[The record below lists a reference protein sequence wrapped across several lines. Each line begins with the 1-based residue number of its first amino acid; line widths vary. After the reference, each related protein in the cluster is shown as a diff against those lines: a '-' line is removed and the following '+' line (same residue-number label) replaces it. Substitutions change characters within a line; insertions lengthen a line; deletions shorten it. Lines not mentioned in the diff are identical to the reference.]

1 MAITPT
7 QFAKKTAQSANW
19 TDAKRRV
26 LSSYREWIRAVCL
39 TSPEMVP
46 AAVDGYDSLSWGS
59 LMPQSQVSVPADILN
74 QAPEVQTM
82 YNMPMPV
89 SAIRT
94 RMRQEF
100 ERHRYANKL
109 SVVDVLL
116 FKSHA
121 EYQETMN
128 FWKQTNH
135 VMSYFKEENFRGDKR
150 LPSSF
155 MTGFLEGRN

>member
-19 TDAKRRV
+19 SDAKRRV
-26 LSSYREWIRAVCL
+26 LSSYREWIRA
-39 TSPEMVP
+39 
-46 AAVDGYDSLSWGS
+46 
-59 LMPQSQVSVPADILN
+59 
-74 QAPEVQTM
+74 APEVQTM

-100 ERHRYANKL
+100 ERQRFVNKL

-121 EYQETMN
+121 EYQGGFMLTSWTQETMN

-135 VMSYFKEENFRGDKR
+135 IMAYFKEENFRGDKR

>member
-7 QFAKKTAQSANW
+7 QFAKKTTQSANW
-19 TDAKRRV
+19 ADAKRRV
-26 LSSYREWIRAVCL
+26 LSSYREWIRA
-39 TSPEMVP
+39 
-46 AAVDGYDSLSWGS
+46 
-59 LMPQSQVSVPADILN
+59 
-74 QAPEVQTM
+74 APEVQTM
-82 YNMPMPV
+82 YNVSMPV
-89 SAIRT
+89 ADIRT

-100 ERHRYANKL
+100 EKHRYAQKL

-128 FWKQTNH
+128 FWKQSTH
-135 VMSYFKEENFRGDKR
+135 IMSYFKEENFRGDKR